1 MSSSRQAAAPVLSLF
16 RRVMRLHGRLPPPMR
31 SMGDAYAR
39 DEFRRHLR
47 GKTTAQQW
55 RAFVEEWDRYCDL
68 LAPREGEAE
77 PVGQAAGAASTVEEA
92 RSVPSESLSPEELE
106 RLVTLS
112 GELPEAAAQSLSPE
126 QRARLERLRE
136 EALRF
141 GQGLFPE
148 KPDQTK

>member
-31 SMGDAYAR
+31 TMGDAYAR

-55 RAFVEEWDRYCDL
+55 RAFVEEWERYCEL
-68 LAPREGEAE
+68 LTPREGEADAL
-77 PVGQAAGAASTVEEA
+77 GSSAATVEEA

-106 RLVTLS
+106 RFVALS
-112 GELPEAAAQSLSPE
+112 GELPETATQSLSPE

-148 KPDQTK
+148 KTDQAK